1 MLGGAFNGNY
11 ASNSSALDA
20 VEREVMMHFRRTA
33 CILSFLFA
41 VVTVVHSHAQS
52 GPAEQA
58 VTPRAEPAPVVVL
71 DIKGAIG
78 VGAGHMLEEGFARAR
93 AERAGLIVLRMDTPG
108 GLVSA
113 TRDIIQTILG
123 SPIPVAVFVAPGGA
137 RAASAGTYITY
148 AAHVAAMAP
157 GTHLGA
163 ATPVQMGAPGA
174 PSSPQRRDN
183 DKPAEGEGGAMERKV
198 LNDAVAYLRSLAQL
212 RGRNADWAEKAVRD
226 AATLTAEEAARKNVI
241 DLLAGSVDDLLDRLD
256 GRTVRTV
263 EGERT
268 LATRHARVIVVDP
281 SWKTRLLTIVT
292 DPNIAFVLLMIG
304 VYGIIFEFWSP
315 GLTGPGIVGAICL
328 LVGLMALS
336 LMPLNFAG
344 VALLVAGLAMMVVE
358 AFTPGF
364 GVLGLGGIAAFVIG
378 GLFLFDPAG
387 ADIHFA
393 VGWPVVLAA
402 AATNALL
409 LVGLLGMILRV
420 RRRKVAT
427 GSEEMIGLEG
437 RVLDWRDGQGHIRIH
452 GEVWTARGPD
462 PLVPG
467 TPVRVGRRDGL
478 TLHVDPI
485 REGT

>member
-1 MLGGAFNGNY
+1 M
-11 ASNSSALDA
+11 
-20 VEREVMMHFRRTA
+20 T
-33 CILSFLFA
+33 
-41 VVTVVHSHAQS
+41 T
-52 GPAEQA
+52 
-58 VTPRAEPAPVVVL
+58 RAEPAPVVVL
-71 DIKGAIG
+71 DVKGAIG
-78 VGAGHMLEEGFARAR
+78 VGTGHMLEEGFARAR

-113 TRDIIQTILG
+113 TRDIIQSILA

-174 PSSPQRRDN
+174 PPPQRRDN

-212 RGRNADWAEKAVRD
+212 RGRNAEWAEKAVRD
-226 AATLTAEEAARKNVI
+226 AATLTAEEAAREKVI
-241 DLLAGSVDDLLDRLD
+241 DLLAGSIDDLLDRLD
-256 GRTVRTV
+256 GRTVRSV

-268 LATRHARVIVVDP
+268 LATRHARVIVVEP
-281 SWKTRLLTIVT
+281 SWKTRLLTVVT
-292 DPNIAFVLLMIG
+292 DPNIAFILLMIG
-304 VYGIIFEFWSP
+304 IYGIIFEFWSP

-344 VALLVAGLAMMVVE
+344 VALLVAGLAMMVGE
-358 AFTPGF
+358 ALTPGF

-387 ADIHFA
+387 ADIDFA
-393 VGWPVVLAA
+393 VGWPVLLAA

-409 LVGLLGMILRV
+409 IVGLLGMILRV

-427 GSEEMIGLEG
+427 GSE
-437 RVLDWRDGQGHIRIH
+437 
-452 GEVWTARGPD
+452 
-462 PLVPG
+462 
-467 TPVRVGRRDGL
+467 
-478 TLHVDPI
+478 
-485 REGT
+485 